1 MRRLAWIAA
10 PLVLAGVLSA
20 CTITVTYDPPPNAT
34 PVTANTDNMTPVD
47 SSVTVPSHSTSYF
60 DVALP
65 SSVRAFPL
73 VYFELTADLNL
84 SLINYSSSYQTLASS
99 NSASYFASG
108 TVGLASLAG
117 GGGPIGQSIGVSYAC
132 QGSCVIWPTSGA
144 THYYVGVENTG
155 SSPVTFDLYVYGY
168 GYQDS
173 NEPGNDVQAGAV
185 PLSSGSAD
193 AGAIETLGGVDWW
206 SMTTTGNVS
215 FTKVS
220 SPVSLRAALYDSG
233 GGYIGSFN
241 PSASST
247 IPVVAGDY
255 LMIQSANGYAGS
267 SAASRYD
274 LTY

>member
-47 SSVTVPSHSTSYF
+47 SSVTVLSHSTVYF

-65 SSVRAFPL
+65 SSVRAHPL
-73 VYFELTADLNL
+73 VYFELTKDLNL

-99 NSASYFASG
+99 SSASYFALG
-108 TVGLASLAG
+108 GVGLASLAG
-117 GGGPIGQSIGVSYAC
+117 GGGPIGQSIGVSYVC
-132 QGSCVIWPTSGA
+132 QGSCVIWPTSSA
-144 THYYVGVENTG
+144 TNYYVGVENTG

-168 GYQDS
+168 DYQDS

-193 AGAIETLGGVDWW
+193 AGAIETLGDVDWW
-206 SMTTTGNVS
+206 SMTATGNVH

-220 SPVSLRAALYDSG
+220 SPVSLQAALYDSG
-233 GGYIGSFN
+233 NNYIGTFD
-241 PSASST
+241 PSVSST